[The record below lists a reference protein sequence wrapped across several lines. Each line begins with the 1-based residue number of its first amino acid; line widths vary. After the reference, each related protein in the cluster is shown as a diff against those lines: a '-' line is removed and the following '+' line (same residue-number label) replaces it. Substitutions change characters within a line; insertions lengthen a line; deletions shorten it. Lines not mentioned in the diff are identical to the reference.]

1 MKTHSSLPVFVALT
15 WLALIACSAP
25 SGAATPTRTART
37 PTPSPIPIATA
48 VIYVDSNRQ
57 PVWPT
62 PPASCST
69 SAVASE
75 RPDLGPT
82 LGEFPLWLASRALPV
97 IPWRNELVRTVWV
110 VDRSASGDLALS
122 GHQVDG
128 PGTVR
133 FIREGGQRPSEQ
145 IVIQSAGSV
154 GAQSTAPA
162 ATRYADV
169 QIQLSFSQ
177 PGCYELR
184 ARLADLSRTFTVYAY
199 N

>member
-1 MKTHSSLPVFVALT
+1 MPPVASGSKHAAKPRLQTHRPKRHIAFHSSAADPRGRLMKTFSSLPVLMMLT
-15 WLALIACSAP
+15 SLALVACSAP

-82 LGEFPLWLASRALPV
+82 LGEFPLWLARRSLPV

-110 VDRSASGDLALS
+110 VDRAASGDLALS

-133 FIREGGQRPSEQ
+133 FI
-145 IVIQSAGSV
+145 
-154 GAQSTAPA
+154 
-162 ATRYADV
+162 
-169 QIQLSFSQ
+169 
-177 PGCYELR
+177 
-184 ARLADLSRTFTVYAY
+184 
-199 N
+199 